1 MAFGSEYAHAE
12 LTTNLQNIGALSTQD
27 KNNFFVEYSA
37 DAQLPT
43 HERSL
48 HPILCLFVV
57 AYAHAEFAFNSP
69 LIRIHCMV

>member
-37 DAQLPT
+37 DA
-43 HERSL
+43 
-48 HPILCLFVV
+48 
-57 AYAHAEFAFNSP
+57 
-69 LIRIHCMV
+69 